1 MNSFGDSSCV
11 TGAPPVRVKTKH
23 ARSATRLSSPK
34 SHAPNIVTRA
44 FARNALSLIIALILI
59 SASTARADDWP
70 QWQGPKQ
77 DGIWRETGI
86 VETFPKDGLKILWR
100 VPVGGGYSGPAVA
113 GGRVYV
119 TDYTPDPGQERPK
132 NPFKRISQP
141 GQERVQCIDQT
152 TGRVLWATSCAV
164 AYTMSYSAGPRA
176 TPAVA
181 GDRVYTFGGE
191 GDLRCPDTT
200 TGKLIWATHSTNENS
215 HTPTWGFACNPL
227 VIGDQLFCITGG
239 SDPEHGHGV
248 VTAFN
253 RETGN
258 VLWSALSCKEPG
270 YSTPLLCQAGG
281 VRQLIVWDPNAVN
294 SLDPKTGNV
303 YWSIP
308 FGPAKMGLTIGTP
321 RFYHDDQLG
330 SLLFV
335 TTQYEGSLMIK
346 LDDQSPKASIFWKR
360 AGKNDRHTD
369 ALHSLLSPPSLRD
382 GHLYG
387 IDAYGQLRCLDI
399 KTGDR
404 LWSTFD
410 ATTYDAGEQKWA
422 AAFLIPIGEK
432 GSRYLIA
439 NEHGDLILAD
449 LTPAGYR
456 EISRTH
462 LLDPTNT
469 DPGRPVLWCH
479 PAFADRC
486 VFWRNDKELI
496 CASLAASEYK

>member
-1 MNSFGDSSCV
+1 VRSKIKHGR
-11 TGAPPVRVKTKH
+11 GAH
-23 ARSATRLSSPK
+23 AT
-34 SHAPNIVTRA
+34 N
-44 FARNALSLIIALILI
+44 SLIIVLSLLVCSI
-59 SASTARADDWP
+59 ARADDWP

-77 DGIWRETGI
+77 DGIWRETGL
-86 VETFPKDGLKILWR
+86 VTTFPKDGLKVLWR

-119 TDYTPDPGQERPK
+119 TDYTPDQGQQRPK
-132 NPFKRISQP
+132 NPFQRINQP
-141 GQERVQCIDQT
+141 GQERLQCIDQS
-152 TGRVLWATSCAV
+152 TGRVLWAASYPV
-164 AYTMSYSAGPRA
+164 AYSMSYSAGPRA

-181 GDRVYTFGGE
+181 GDRVYMLGGE
-191 GDLRCPDTT
+191 GDLRCLDTT
-200 TGKLIWATHSTNENS
+200 TGKLIWATKSISN
-215 HTPTWGFACNPL
+215 TPLWGFACNPL
-227 VIGDQLFCITGG
+227 VDADTLFCITGG
-239 SDPEHGHGV
+239 SDPERGHGV
-248 VTAFN
+248 VTAFD
-253 RETGN
+253 RETGK
-258 VLWSALSCKEPG
+258 VLWSALSGKEPG
-270 YSTPLLCQAGG
+270 YSTPVLCQAGG
-281 VRQLIVWDPNAVN
+281 VRQLIVWDPNGVN
-294 SLDPKTGNV
+294 SLDPKTGQV

-330 SLLFV
+330 SLIFV
-335 TTQYEGSLMIK
+335 STQYEGSLMVK
-346 LDDQSPKASIFWKR
+346 LDDQSPRASILWKR

-369 ALHSLLSPPSLRD
+369 ALHSLMVPASLRD

-387 IDAYGQLRCLDI
+387 IDAYGQLRCLDL

-422 AAFLIPIGEK
+422 AAFLIPIGET

-449 LTPAGYR
+449 LAAAGYH

-479 PAFADRC
+479 PGFANRC